1 MEEMVVE
8 QVVETK
14 IIRVPEEGLEA
25 EYENAVTRKE
35 NLKAELE
42 AKFEA
47 EFAKKSEV
55 FDKIIAITSHEEE
68 IVVEVPVAEEETPVE
83 E

>member
-1 MEEMVVE
+1 MEELVVE
-8 QVVETK
+8 EVVETK
-14 IIRVPEEGLEA
+14 TIRVADEGLEA
-25 EYENAVTRKE
+25 EYENAVARKA

-42 AKFEA
+42 AKFEE

-55 FDKIIAITSHEEE
+55 FDKIIAITSYEEE
-68 IVVEVPVAEEETPVE
+68 IVVEVPEAEEETPVE